1 MLFSTWRSQGSSRH
15 QHQHEHEHEL
25 EPIDM
30 AEFRSQ
36 AKFGLDKELADHEAS
51 KREPELEAKVR
62 DYVEQLSGK
71 SFESDDMLESLK
83 DGVLL
88 CLMINHVKPGAVRK
102 INESKMPFKM
112 MENISNFLR
121 ACRSELS
128 MTEADLFTVP
138 DLYDRVS
145 IVNVTSGI
153 VAFSR
158 AADRNGFKGP
168 SIAPKEARKG
178 LVKRWSL
185 SKARF
190 SGVSRLNMGSAGIM
204 DRSAL
209 DTSRNITFGA
219 EKSGPSANPAEGS
232 RMNNGSRGIMQRM
245 SLDRSRN
252 LTFGADASGP
262 SADPN
267 ATGRLAM
274 GSRGVMERSAINR
287 PMDAT
292 FGADAGRK

>member
-1 MLFSTWRSQGSSRH
+1 
-15 QHQHEHEHEL
+15 
-25 EPIDM
+25 M

-36 AKFGLDKELADHEAS
+36 AKFGLDKELAEHEAS
-51 KREPELEAKVR
+51 KRDPEAERKVR

-71 SFESDDMLESLK
+71 HFESDDMLESLH

-88 CLMINHVKPGAVRK
+88 CLMMNHVKPGAIRK

-121 ACRSELS
+121 ACRSELN

-153 VAFSR
+153 IAFSR
-158 AADRNGFKGP
+158 SADRNGFKGP
-168 SIAPKEARKG
+168 SIAPKEARKSFI
-178 LVKRWSL
+178 KRWSL
-185 SKARF
+185 SKSRA
-190 SGVSRLNMGSAGIM
+190 SASVSKLNMGSAGIM

-209 DTSRNITFGA
+209 DTSHNITFGA
-219 EKSGPSANPAEGS
+219 EQSGQSSDRGGVS
-232 RMNNGSRGIMQRM
+232 RLNNGSRGIMQRL

-262 SADPN
+262 SSNPN
-267 ATGRLAM
+267 VTGRLAM
-274 GSRGVMERSAINR
+274 GSRGIMERSHIDR

-292 FGADAGRK
+292 FGADAGRS